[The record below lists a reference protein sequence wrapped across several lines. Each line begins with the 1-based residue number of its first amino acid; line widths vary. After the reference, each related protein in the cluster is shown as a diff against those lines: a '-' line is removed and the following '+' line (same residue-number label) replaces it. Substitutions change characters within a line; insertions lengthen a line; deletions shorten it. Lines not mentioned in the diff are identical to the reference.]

1 MARVIGSEHV
11 DAVRASGRLVL
22 EILPGDIVTD
32 MAVETAAR
40 VGIKLVDGPLE
51 KPAVTRTDGNTSMRR
66 ALTRRAPRWVAPK
79 ASVVGSPRRFAKLAL
94 VGAGGVGM
102 NVAHLAANADMAE
115 EIALIDVAPGL
126 AEATAL
132 DLMMPPTHSTPT
144 VCSLT

>member
-11 DAVRASGRLVL
+11 DAVRASGRVVL

-66 ALTRRAPRWVAPK
+66 ALTRRAPRWVAPR
-79 ASVVGSPRRFAKLAL
+79 AAVVGSPRRFGKLAL

-102 NVAHLAANADMAE
+102 NVAHLAANDGPFGNQNR
-115 EIALIDVAPGL
+115 ITNSPCG
-126 AEATAL
+126 
-132 DLMMPPTHSTPT
+132 HSNNHEHAGQKML
-144 VCSLT
+144 VRIFKYRAK